1 MLSLSATDMMQLSL
15 DVWKTFSPYKGLY
28 IGEKILAMEPTM
40 FFALFAHPVHTCLS
54 IVGAELIKILMPHL
68 KASDLHLSVN
78 SMLWVF

>member
-15 DVWKTFSPYKGLY
+15 DVWKTFSPY

-40 FFALFAHPVHTCLS
+40 FFVLFAHPVHTRLS
-54 IVGAELIKILMPHL
+54 IVGAELIKVLMPHL